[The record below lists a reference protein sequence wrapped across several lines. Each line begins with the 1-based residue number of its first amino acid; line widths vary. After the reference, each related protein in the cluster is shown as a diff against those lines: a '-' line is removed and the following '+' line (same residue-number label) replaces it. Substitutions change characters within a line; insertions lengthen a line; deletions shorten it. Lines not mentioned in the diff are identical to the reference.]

1 MVAIGDVFSIVSIF
15 LGLALSAWS
24 LIIAMSLLFPGRVK
38 RATDSL
44 MEAPKKTFFRGVLM
58 LVVLVVSFFMVA
70 GPNPLGKLLGWPIML
85 FMLAVATMGAGAISR
100 TIGTRIQEMSTKP
113 LSDYEALLR
122 GAGFMVVAGI
132 LPVLGW
138 LAFAPVVLITAL
150 GAGTVALKSPR
161 TVPAG
166 MVESSL

>member
-24 LIIAMSLLFPGRVK
+24 LIIAMALLFPGRVK

-44 MEAPKKTFFRGVLM
+44 METPKKTFFRGVLM
-58 LVVLVVSFFMVA
+58 LVLLVVSFFMVA
-70 GPNPLGKLLGWPIML
+70 GPNALGKLVGLPLLL
-85 FMLAVATMGAGAISR
+85 FLLAVATFGAGAISR
-100 TIGTRIQEMSTKP
+100 TIGTRIQEMSSKP
-113 LSDYEALLR
+113 LSDYEAILR

-138 LAFAPVVLITAL
+138 LAFAPLVLITAL

-161 TVPAG
+161 SVPAG
-166 MVESSL
+166 IVESSL

>member
-24 LIIAMSLLFPGRVK
+24 LIIAMALLFPARIK
-38 RATDSL
+38 RSTESL
-44 MEAPKKTFFRGVLM
+44 METPKKTFFRGVLM

-70 GPNPLGKLLGWPIML
+70 GPNPVGKLIGLPLLLLTLTI
-85 FMLAVATMGAGAISR
+85 ATMGAGAISR
-100 TIGTRIQEMSTKP
+100 TIGIRIQEMSGKP

-132 LPVLGW
+132 LPILGW

-150 GAGTVALKSPR
+150 GAGTVALKNPR
-161 TVPAG
+161 VVPAG
-166 MVESSL
+166 FVESSL